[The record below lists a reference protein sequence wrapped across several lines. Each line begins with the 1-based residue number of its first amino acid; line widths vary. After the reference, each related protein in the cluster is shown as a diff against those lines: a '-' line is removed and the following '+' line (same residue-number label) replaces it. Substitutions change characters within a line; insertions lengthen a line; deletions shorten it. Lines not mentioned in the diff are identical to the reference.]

1 LFSGG
6 LPYSFIFHSTFH
18 TVHLKKRTV
27 YSTAGKMRPEF
38 NIIGSTLI
46 YPDAHEKQNSVFMF
60 IVPDII
66 HFSYN
71 PNFRSG

>member
-1 LFSGG
+1 
-6 LPYSFIFHSTFH
+6 
-18 TVHLKKRTV
+18 
-27 YSTAGKMRPEF
+27 MRPEF

-71 PNFRSG
+71 LNFRSG